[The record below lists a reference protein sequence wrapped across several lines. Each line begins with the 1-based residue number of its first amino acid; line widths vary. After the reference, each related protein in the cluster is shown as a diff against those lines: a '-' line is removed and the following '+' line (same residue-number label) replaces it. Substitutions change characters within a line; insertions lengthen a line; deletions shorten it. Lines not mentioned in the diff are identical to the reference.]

1 MSGGAD
7 GAGPLRETGLEIAER
22 TRSAWGHR
30 PPDLLLRGAR
40 VLLPTGELEQRDVA
54 IVGRRIA
61 AVDEGLV
68 APGEA
73 TLDLSG
79 KTIVPGYV
87 EPHCHA
93 LGPLSAGNYCGRVL
107 ARGTSCVLSD
117 DSFVYGF
124 LEPEQYPPMLDI
136 STRLPSVLRWSLR
149 LEGPRT
155 VPLAAVA
162 ELIERADVVQV
173 GEVMVRPVLED
184 LPDEVAEVIAAAR
197 TAGLRVEGHGPGAS
211 PRTLGVA
218 AAAGITSEHEAMRG
232 EQLLERLRKGIW
244 APIRYTDLLRDAPAI
259 LTEAIERGISLE
271 RTSFTTDW
279 SLPPWI
285 ERRGLI
291 DAVIEAALGAGLPA
305 SEAYAC
311 ASRRPATYLSL
322 DAHLGFVAPG
332 RLASLN
338 VLDDLERPLPARV
351 FSLGEEVARDGELTI
366 EVPDVDWQGL
376 GAPRWSERNR
386 GPVAA
391 TFQPDPGDPALSLE
405 GAAITKLGKGAGGEP
420 MVCLALDPDR
430 GTFTRGAM
438 HGMPAGLEGIASTL
452 TPRRLMV
459 ALGADPAAVSRC
471 VDAVMECGGGI
482 AFQQGGELRRLP
494 LPVGGVITAAPF
506 AEVVGFWDTVQTHF
520 EGLGHAFPDPLSTLL
535 YIASDSLPG
544 ARFNA
549 TGLVDTKSKTL
560 LAPSQPVTWAE

>member
-1 MSGGAD
+1 MSGAAEA
-7 GAGPLRETGLEIAER
+7 AGPLRESGLEVAER
-22 TRSAWGHR
+22 TRTAWGHR

-40 VLLPTGELEQRDVA
+40 VLLPTGELAQRDVG

-61 AVDEGLV
+61 VVDEDLV

-87 EPHCHA
+87 EPHCHT
-93 LGPLSAGNYCGRVL
+93 LGPLSAGNYCGRAL

-124 LEPEQYPPMLDI
+124 LEPEQYPPMLDV
-136 STRLPSVLRWSLR
+136 SARLPLVLRWSLR

-162 ELIERADVVQV
+162 ELIERPDVAQV

-184 LPDEVAEVIAAAR
+184 LPAEVAEVIAAAR
-197 TAGLRVEGHGPGAS
+197 SAGLRVEGHGPGAS

-218 AAAGITSEHEAMRG
+218 AAAGITSEHESMRA

-259 LTEAIERGISLE
+259 LAEAIERGISLE

-285 ERRGLI
+285 ERHGLI
-291 DAVIEAALGAGLPA
+291 DGVIEAALGAGLPA
-305 SEAYAC
+305 AEAYAC
-311 ASRRPATYLSL
+311 ASRRPASYLSL

-338 VLDDLERPLPARV
+338 VLDDLERPLPSRV
-351 FSLGEEVARDGELTI
+351 FSLGDQVARDGELTI
-366 EVPDVDWQGL
+366 EVPDVDWEGL
-376 GAPRWSERNR
+376 RAPRWSQRDR

-391 TFQPDPGDPALSLE
+391 TFQPHPDDPALSLE
-405 GAAITKLGKGAGGEP
+405 GAAITKLGAGRGGEP
-420 MVCLALDPDR
+420 IVCLALDPDR
-430 GTFTRGAM
+430 DTFTRGAI
-438 HGMPAGLEGIASTL
+438 HGMPAELEGIASTL

-459 ALGADPAAVSRC
+459 AVGADPAALSRC

-482 AFQQGGELRRLP
+482 AFQQDGELRRLP

-506 AEVVGFWDTVQTHF
+506 AEVVGFWDAAQALF
-520 EGLGHAFPDPLSTLL
+520 EGLGHPYPDPLSTLL

-549 TGLVDTKSKTL
+549 SGLVETKTKTL
-560 LAPSQPVTWAE
+560 VAPARAVTWA

>member
-1 MSGGAD
+1 VSATAD
-7 GAGPLRETGLEIAER
+7 GPLAESGLEVAER
-22 TRSAWGHR
+22 TRAAWGHR

-40 VLLPTGELEQRDVA
+40 VMLPTGEVEQRDVG

-61 AVDEGLV
+61 AVGEDLV

-73 TLDLSG
+73 TLDLRG

-87 EPHCHA
+87 EPHCHT

-124 LEPEQYPPMLDI
+124 LEPRQYPAMLGV
-136 STRLPSVLRWSLR
+136 SSRLPSVLRWSLR

-155 VPLAAVA
+155 VPLDAVA
-162 ELIERADVVQV
+162 ELIQRPDVVQV
-173 GEVMVRPVLED
+173 GELMVRPVLED
-184 LPDEVAEVIAAAR
+184 LPAEVAEVIALAR
-197 TAGLRVEGHGPGAS
+197 NAGLRVEGHGPGAS

-218 AAAGITSEHEAMRG
+218 AAAGVTSEHESMRG

-259 LTEAIERGISLE
+259 LETALERGISLE

-291 DAVIEAALGAGLPA
+291 DAAIEVALQAGLPA
-305 SEAYAC
+305 AEAYAC

-338 VLDDLERPLPARV
+338 VLDDLERPLPVRV
-351 FSLGEEVARDGELTI
+351 FSLGREVARDGELTI
-366 EVPDVDWQGL
+366 EVPDVDWEGL
-376 GAPRWSERNR
+376 GAPRWSRRDR
-386 GPVAA
+386 GPVAE
-391 TFQPDPGDPALSLE
+391 TFQPRPADPVLSLE
-405 GAAITKLGKGAGGEP
+405 GAAITKVGDGAGGDP
-420 MVCLALDPDR
+420 MVCLSLDPDR
-430 GTFTRGAM
+430 DTFTRAAM

-459 ALGADPAAVSRC
+459 AVGADPAAVSRC

-482 AFQQGGELRRLP
+482 AFQQDSELRRLP

-506 AEVVGFWDTVQTHF
+506 AEVVDFWDAAQAHF
-520 EGLGHAFPDPLSTLL
+520 EALGHPYPDPLSTLL

-549 TGLVDTKSKTL
+549 TGLLDTKTKAL
-560 LAPSQPVTWAE
+560 LASAQPVSWA